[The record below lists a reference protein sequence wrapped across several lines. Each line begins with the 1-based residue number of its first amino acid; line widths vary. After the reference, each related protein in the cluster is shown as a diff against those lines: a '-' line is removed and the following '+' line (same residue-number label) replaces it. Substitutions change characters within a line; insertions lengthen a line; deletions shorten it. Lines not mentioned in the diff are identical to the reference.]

1 MKEENYD
8 HYVVFIGYLHEEE
21 VHVVKQL
28 ETIDMDRDEN
38 NPRDLTDLV
47 VESLIKEKFCREED
61 NEEDN
66 EIDE

>member
-28 ETIDMDRDEN
+28 ETIDMDQDEN
-38 NPRDLTDLV
+38 NPRDLTDFDIV
-47 VESLIKEKFCREED
+47 NISLEPMKKSL
-61 NEEDN
+61 
-66 EIDE
+66 